1 MISYGTFQKSAA
13 WKLYA
18 KAKGIPFEIANAV
31 SDQLKK
37 YEMAVKHV
45 EEDEKDT
52 IDVQDFIEPQYVDI
66 FNDSKEYMGLITS
79 WSIAPCSYLLYAG
92 NIRREIGL
100 VKIKDH
106 VCCLMDGAWAEKKHF
121 LKNDLLKVSVV
132 ELIYKSYH
140 AAGMEPP
147 DVNDLLKMAP
157 PEDDCWQMYAKSCVK
172 GLNQVEQPGTSS
184 RVAKYAPKN
193 ISEMCAFVAAIRPGY
208 VDSPI
213 A

>member
-31 SDQLKK
+31 SEQLKK
-37 YEMAVKHV
+37 YEMAVRHA
-45 EEDEKDT
+45 EDDEKDN
-52 IDVQDFIEPQYVDI
+52 IDVQDFIEEKYVDI

-92 NIRREIGL
+92 DIRKEIGL

-121 LKNDLLKVSVV
+121 LKNDQYRSS
-132 ELIYKSYH
+132 I
-140 AAGMEPP
+140 METWWRTTP
-147 DVNDLLKMAP
+147 
-157 PEDDCWQMYAKSCVK
+157 
-172 GLNQVEQPGTSS
+172 
-184 RVAKYAPKN
+184 
-193 ISEMCAFVAAIRPGY
+193 
-208 VDSPI
+208 
-213 A
+213 

>member
-1 MISYGTFQKSAA
+1 
-13 WKLYA
+13 
-18 KAKGIPFEIANAV
+18 
-31 SDQLKK
+31 
-37 YEMAVKHV
+37 MAVKHA

-121 LKNDLLKVSVV
+121 LKND
-132 ELIYKSYH
+132 
-140 AAGMEPP
+140 
-147 DVNDLLKMAP
+147 
-157 PEDDCWQMYAKSCVK
+157 
-172 GLNQVEQPGTSS
+172 
-184 RVAKYAPKN
+184 
-193 ISEMCAFVAAIRPGY
+193 
-208 VDSPI
+208 
-213 A
+213 

>member
-37 YEMAVKHV
+37 YEMAVKHA

-184 RVAKYAPKN
+184 RVSKYAPRN

-213 A
+213 V